1 VSASRAICADCG
13 HVQSWHERDTARA
26 MAGAMRAGE
35 IPGDRR
41 CYREVGGA
49 ACRCGGFRDSGEAA
63 IDVRR
68 GQGSLSGARFALVA
82 VLLVVMGI
90 GLLYAYRSQSPALSS
105 IPYGQALAEV
115 GAGQVARVT
124 IVGDRA
130 TLGLR
135 SGEQQQTTLPDQPVA
150 FQKALDDYN
159 AANPAR
165 PISYEY
171 QAEGTS
177 FAVLGS
183 ILLSLLPLVLL
194 GAFFVYLLFR
204 RRSASR

>member
-1 VSASRAICADCG
+1 
-13 HVQSWHERDTARA
+13 
-26 MAGAMRAGE
+26 MAGAMRGGE
-35 IPGDRR
+35 MPVDRR

-49 ACRCGGFRDSGEAA
+49 ACRCAGFRDSGEAA

-68 GQGSLSGARFALVA
+68 GQGVLGGARVALVA
-82 VLLVVMGI
+82 LVLVVMGI
-90 GLLYAYRSQSPALSS
+90 GLLYAYRSQSPALST

-115 GAGQVARVT
+115 NAGQVSRVT

-130 TLGLR
+130 TLDLR
-135 SGEQQQTTLPDQPVA
+135 SGEQQQTALPDQPAA

-159 AANPAR
+159 AANPSR
-165 PISYEY
+165 QISYEFRN
-171 QAEGTS
+171 EGTS

-183 ILLSLLPLVLL
+183 ILLSLLPVLLL